1 MLRPRALTSALRKMN
16 TGGIQSVM
24 LFNPEGVLLAYTS
37 LAGDSERSKAAI
49 AANVWNI
56 YQRQLESSESLVVT
70 PFSRTY
76 NQCFV
81 SNYINGLTVAFC
93 SNPMDTV
100 QEIILKLSEG
110 RLIITRVASVLLCLH
125 ASKDVGLGML
135 RAKMNALVQ
144 NLQEP
149 LSIIAAS

>member
-1 MLRPRALTSALRKMN
+1 MGTVHTQMLRPRALTSALRKMN

-56 YQRQLESSESLVVT
+56 YQRQLESSES
-70 PFSRTY
+70 
-76 NQCFV
+76 
-81 SNYINGLTVAFC
+81 
-93 SNPMDTV
+93 DTV

-110 RLIITRVASVLLCLH
+110 KLIITRVASVLLCLH

-149 LSIIAAS
+149 LSVIAAS